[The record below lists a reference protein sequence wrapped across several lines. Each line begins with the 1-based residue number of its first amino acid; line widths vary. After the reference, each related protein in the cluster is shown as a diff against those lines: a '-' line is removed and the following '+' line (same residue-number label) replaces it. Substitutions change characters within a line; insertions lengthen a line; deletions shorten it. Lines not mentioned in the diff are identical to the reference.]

1 MSESNQRRLFVL
13 EEGVGHPF
21 DVALGPGAHDL
32 RDLGVRL
39 DFDGESTRATW
50 LGFGPTAFALP
61 GVRQLRAS
69 DALRLQDGDRISWA
83 GRQWRLLRHD
93 LPGDERA
100 PPRGICRNIGGAGRP
115 LDALLLYVE
124 GSERGNFVRARTEP
138 VEWAPGAWLRGRAVA
153 PAEGRDADATVALEV
168 RGAAVTLHAA
178 ADDAPVQGADA
189 GQGWRQVPRDAW
201 LGHTSA
207 AGVTIRAILVS
218 PERDV
223 ER

>member
-1 MSESNQRRLFVL
+1 MAESNQRRLFVL

-21 DVALGPGAHDL
+21 DVALAPGQHDL

-39 DFDGESTRATW
+39 AFDGDATRATW

-100 PPRGICRNIGGAGRP
+100 PPRGICRNLGAAGHP

-138 VEWAPGAWLRGRAVA
+138 VEWAPGAWLRGHVA
-153 PAEGRDADATVALEV
+153 SREGDADGTIVVEV
-168 RGAAVTLHAA
+168 RGAAVTFEATAPGAA
-178 ADDAPVQGADA
+178 ADAAAPDPAAWRVVPQGARLLA
-189 GQGWRQVPRDAW
+189 R
-201 LGHTSA
+201 SA
-207 AGVTIRAILVS
+207 AGVEVRAIIVS
-218 PERDV
+218 PEQNAHS
-223 ER
+223 